1 MQKSRVKTIGRAA
14 ALVLITALAAVAC
27 TSSHSP
33 GASSAPNSP
42 SVAKAQDSSYT
53 IDWIGGPSSDP
64 FWAAIEKGAQQAGS
78 DLGVHVS
85 YVTTSNPSAGAAD
98 YAQLVSTAI
107 SQKPSGLV
115 TGDFFPSAMEP
126 VIKQAVA
133 SGIPLV
139 MANQGKSTWQGLGA
153 LSYFGQDETLAGNL
167 AAQEM
172 IKEGVRNA
180 LCINH
185 VPGAPVGEERCGG
198 FNATMT
204 QAGYK
209 AKTITTP
216 LSDNTNVSALTQDIA
231 AALHSNPGVQG
242 IFTLGVL
249 VAQAAG
255 SAVSSAGQSQVKI
268 GTADLSTAVLND
280 IKSNKLAF
288 AIDQQPYLQGYDSVL
303 AMVQYLR
310 YGLHPVG
317 EVRTGP
323 LLITSAN
330 VQQFLSVNQQYP
342 GVRGAA

>member
-14 ALVLITALAAVAC
+14 ALVSIMVLAAAAC
-27 TSSHSP
+27 TSSHSS
-33 GASSAPNSP
+33 GASSASNSP
-42 SVAKAQDSSYT
+42 SGAKAQGSSYT
-53 IDWIGGPSSDP
+53 IDWVGGPSSDP

-78 DLGVHVS
+78 DLGVRVS
-85 YVTTSNPSAGAAD
+85 YITTSNPSAGPAD
-98 YAQLVSTAI
+98 YAQLVTTAV

-115 TGDFFPSAMEP
+115 TGDFFPSAMGP

-133 SGIPLV
+133 SGIPTVL
-139 MANQGKSTWQGLGA
+139 ANQGFNTWQALGA
-153 LSYFGQDETLAGNL
+153 LAYFGQDETLAGNL

-172 IKEGVRNA
+172 ITEGVKNA

-185 VPGAPVGEERCGG
+185 VPGTLVGEERCGG
-198 FNATMT
+198 FDATMT
-204 QAGYK
+204 KAGYK
-209 AKTITTP
+209 VKTITTP
-216 LSDNTNVSALTQDIA
+216 LSDNNNVSALTQDIA

-249 VAQAAG
+249 VAQAAM
-255 SAVSSAGQSQVKI
+255 SAVSSAGQAQVKI
-268 GTADLSTAVLND
+268 GTTDLSTAVLND
-280 IKSNKLAF
+280 VKSIKLAF
-288 AIDQQPYLQGYDSVL
+288 AVDQQPYLQGYDSVL
-303 AMVQYLR
+303 ALVQYLR

-330 VQQFLSVNQQYP
+330 VQQVLSVNQQHP